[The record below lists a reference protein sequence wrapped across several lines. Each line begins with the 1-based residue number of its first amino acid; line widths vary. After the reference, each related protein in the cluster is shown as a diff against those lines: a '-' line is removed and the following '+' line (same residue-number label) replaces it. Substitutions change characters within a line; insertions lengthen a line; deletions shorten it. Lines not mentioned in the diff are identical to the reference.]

1 MEQVASQL
9 GAAGL
14 KLGLSGK
21 LHGLPFYFIYPRLVT
36 DEARTQTHQ
45 QTQAKTAPTKA
56 CSLWSQRIGKGTG
69 SQQAALS

>member
-1 MEQVASQL
+1 MASQL